1 MIEIALDAVKKAEK
15 ELLNFKNNPIIIS
28 EKKRDIKTKADLVSN
43 KILIDSLSKTNI
55 PLISEEIPSNFKT
68 LPEVCWIIDPLDG
81 TYNFSRQYP
90 FYAIS
95 VSLWKNGTPFIG
107 IVSDFAN
114 KKTYVSQKGNKT
126 NLNDK
131 EIRVSN
137 VKLINQATLNTGFP
151 SGFNLKKEKIQSFIK
166 QVLAFKKVRSVG
178 SAAIML
184 AHVAE
189 GICDVYYEREI
200 YLWDVAAGLSLVKEA
215 GGFVFWV
222 HREGWKFDVIATN
235 RYLFEEVKNFFSYD

>member
-1 MIEIALDAVKKAEK
+1 ME
-15 ELLNFKNNPIIIS
+15 
-28 EKKRDIKTKADLVSN
+28 
-43 KILIDSLSKTNI
+43 
-55 PLISEEIPSNFKT
+55 
-68 LPEVCWIIDPLDG
+68 
-81 TYNFSRQYP
+81 
-90 FYAIS
+90 
-95 VSLWKNGTPFIG
+95 NGTPFIG

-114 KKTYVSQKGNKT
+114 KKTYVSQKGNNT

-178 SAAIML
+178 SAAIIGSCRK
-184 AHVAE
+184 E

-215 GGFVFWV
+215 GGCIFWI

-235 RYLFEEVKNFFSYD
+235 RYLFEEVKKIFCYD